1 MSIRTNSEGQL
12 MPSLD
17 LAVDALLIGTPRPIA
32 PGVVSAMGKA
42 PVAGP
47 VRIGWLGL
55 EGDHQ
60 ADPVHH
66 GGHDKAIHLYPF
78 DHYAWWR
85 GRLGDHP
92 LLDGP
97 GGFGENISVR
107 GAVDADFCLG
117 DQFTLGSALIEVS
130 HGRSPCSK
138 LNHRYGRKA
147 MVADVMNSGRAGI
160 YLRVIRQGEAE
171 AGDRMT
177 LVERPLPEWDMA
189 RLFNLLIA
197 GGHKRDPASVA
208 ALAAM
213 PVLAEAWRQRA
224 EDLSR

>member
-1 MSIRTNSEGQL
+1 MQ
-12 MPSLD
+12 SLD
-17 LAVDALLIGTPRPIA
+17 LVIQALLTGTPRPIA
-32 PGVVSAMGKA
+32 PGVMSAMGKA
-42 PVAGP
+42 PVVGL

-85 GRLGDHP
+85 TRLGDHP
-92 LLDGP
+92 LLEQP
-97 GGFGENISVR
+97 GAFGENISVR

-117 DQFTLGSALIEVS
+117 DRFTLGSALLEVS

-138 LNHRYGRKA
+138 LNHRFGTQA
-147 MVADVMNSGRAGI
+147 MVADVVHSGRAGI

-171 AGDRMT
+171 AGDR
-177 LVERPLPEWDMA
+177 LVLVDRPLPQWDMA
-189 RLFNLLIA
+189 KVFDLVVA
-197 GGHKRDPASVA
+197 GGHKRDPEALA
-208 ALAAM
+208 ALAAL

-224 EDLSR
+224 MELAR